1 MQTNMLNKDP
11 MTPGTCEWCGKDCEV
26 EDACCSLSCEAQLAR
41 LEAVQGTKV
50 IRILKRWRKNRGR
63 KGTPGEGAMTEATV
77 LVDRFLK
84 NDRRRREEAALK
96 RRAEAQ
102 EAATEKPLK
111 SVTTAPRG
119 IDPSQ
124 PDYQSDE
131 KDQARD

>member
-1 MQTNMLNKDP
+1 MKTNMLNKDP
-11 MTPGTCEWCGKDCEV
+11 LTPGTCEWCGKDCEV

-63 KGTPGEGAMTEATV
+63 KGTPGEGAMTEATA

-96 RRAEAQ
+96 RRVEAE
-102 EAATEKPLK
+102 EAATQKPVEP
-111 SVTTAPRG
+111 VTTAPRG

-124 PDYQSDE
+124 PDYQPE
-131 KDQARD
+131 EDQARD